1 MTSPARI
8 DPSRTKTLRDKFRRE
23 FLRRFEKLKRLIN
36 DLVITEDAFGIAPAS
51 KNTSRIAFDTTG
63 LVGNITQNNRWR
75 FRTDSEK
82 LQLFGVWL
90 SQQISEE
97 IIQDTEIA
105 TIEDAYW
112 YSYVWEG
119 YQRGVG
125 RIFTDLNKLS
135 SITEDISDVFVGS
148 KKEFLRQSFSHPVSV
163 ERVKQVASRVLTDL
177 KGVTDAMEAQIKR
190 ELIDGLTQ
198 GLQPKEVAR
207 RLNDR
212 VDKIGKTRANT
223 IAQTECLLPDTLVD
237 SAMVRAAFRRWY
249 EGDVVEIKTRNGR
262 QFTTTP
268 NHPML
273 TQDGW
278 ISSGSLNKGH
288 QLICD
293 SRNKNLTL
301 SGDVD
306 IKRSPTKISEI
317 FSTLQTV
324 GVFER
329 RRSREPDFHG
339 DGVNGYVDVASTN
352 RELMYG
358 NFSPILEPLANNV
371 FSVTGLSASS
381 FCLFCSRLLPV
392 NKGVCFCP
400 TSQRYSRTLQP
411 IFDSISIC
419 FESLGK
425 TYQGL
430 SRFVSLDN
438 VINRKVM
445 PELVGFPSLN
455 PSEFLSIRDRPT
467 DSSLS
472 KDFSNL
478 FLIRSNMLS
487 NCSLS
492 HSRHVELDDVI
503 SVRFRPFSGHVYNL
517 ETKDGYFNIANGV
530 YTGNTIRA
538 HAEGQLDGL
547 ERYGLDEIGVMSEW
561 TTSGLGIS
569 GKGNP
574 SPCDLCA
581 PLDGLVLTVKE
592 ARGLIPRHPNC
603 KCTFK
608 PANVGEPLI
617 GREKRFYDP
626 KTKKVITRKQKQ
638 IRTKDQIERALKKS
652 KSARK
657 GSQWVG
663 DDLKISKKRPP
674 SPVN

>member
-1 MTSPARI
+1 MTSPSRI

-51 KNTSRIAFDTTG
+51 KNPSRIAFDTTG

-97 IIQDTEIA
+97 IIQSTEIA

-135 SITEDISDVFVGS
+135 SITEDISDVFIGS

-223 IAQTECLLPDTLVD
+223 IAQTE
-237 SAMVRAAFRRWY
+237 
-249 EGDVVEIKTRNGR
+249 
-262 QFTTTP
+262 
-268 NHPML
+268 
-273 TQDGW
+273 
-278 ISSGSLNKGH
+278 
-288 QLICD
+288 
-293 SRNKNLTL
+293 
-301 SGDVD
+301 
-306 IKRSPTKISEI
+306 
-317 FSTLQTV
+317 
-324 GVFER
+324 
-329 RRSREPDFHG
+329 
-339 DGVNGYVDVASTN
+339 
-352 RELMYG
+352 
-358 NFSPILEPLANNV
+358 
-371 FSVTGLSASS
+371 
-381 FCLFCSRLLPV
+381 
-392 NKGVCFCP
+392 
-400 TSQRYSRTLQP
+400 
-411 IFDSISIC
+411 
-419 FESLGK
+419 
-425 TYQGL
+425 
-430 SRFVSLDN
+430 
-438 VINRKVM
+438 
-445 PELVGFPSLN
+445 
-455 PSEFLSIRDRPT
+455 
-467 DSSLS
+467 
-472 KDFSNL
+472 
-478 FLIRSNMLS
+478 
-487 NCSLS
+487 
-492 HSRHVELDDVI
+492 
-503 SVRFRPFSGHVYNL
+503 
-517 ETKDGYFNIANGV
+517 
-530 YTGNTIRA
+530 TIRA